1 MAELT
6 MQTLSSAQKLVGYML
21 EKLTSTSDK
30 DRSFVPFKHDGSDRA
45 ILLVNNLGGLNA
57 LELGIVMKEVRE
69 RRCERD

>member
-1 MAELT
+1 

-45 ILLVNNLGGLNA
+45 ILLVNNLGGLSE
-57 LELGIVMKEVRE
+57 LELGIVMKEARE
-69 RRCERD
+69 RCRGMG